1 MSHLEKIQFSCKI
14 RSRTAQNVT
23 SELEKHHLEVVTSEW
38 NVSWRTTVHLEHRNV
53 TKSLKTRFKTDFTDK
68 YARKQLKLA
77 LVHKHRHTKLNCE
90 TTAIEINHTP
100 TKCDLFYVAS
110 HKIMIAALGFAK
122 ISWSTIQFQFISH
135 RNLCAGQKSCVF
147 TKQSAQTFSVTCCST
162 MPYLK
167 VEEENRNSVL

>member
-1 MSHLEKIQFSCKI
+1 MEVTLA
-14 RSRTAQNVT
+14 TA
-23 SELEKHHLEVVTSEW
+23 
-38 NVSWRTTVHLEHRNV
+38 
-53 TKSLKTRFKTDFTDK
+53 KTRFKTDFIVK
-68 YARKQLKLA
+68 YACKQLKLA
-77 LVHKHRHTKLNCE
+77 LVHKHKYTKSDCE

-100 TKCDLFYVAS
+100 TKCDLFYVAN
-110 HKIMIAALGFAK
+110 HEIIVAALGFAK

-135 RNLCAGQKSCVF
+135 RNLCACQKNCVF

>member
-1 MSHLEKIQFSCKI
+1 MSHLEKIQFFCKI
-14 RSRTAQNVT
+14 RSKTLQNVT
-23 SELEKHHLEVVTSEW
+23 CELEKHHLEVAAPER
-38 NVSWRTTVHLEHRNV
+38 NVSWRTIVHLKHRHV
-53 TKSLKTRFKTDFTDK
+53 TKSLKIWFKTDFTVK
-68 YARKQLKLA
+68 YACKQLKLA
-77 LVHKHRHTKLNCE
+77 LVHRHRHTKSDCE

-122 ISWSTIQFQFISH
+122 ISWSTIQFQFISY

>member
-1 MSHLEKIQFSCKI
+1 MGHFEKIRFFCKI
-14 RSRTAQNVT
+14 RSKTVQNVT
-23 SELEKHHLEVVTSEW
+23 CELEKHHLEVVAPER
-38 NVSWRTTVHLEHRNV
+38 NVSWRTLLHLEHQHV

-90 TTAIEINHTP
+90 TTAIEINHTS
-100 TKCDLFYVAS
+100 TKCDLFYMAN
-110 HKIMIAALGFAK
+110 HEIIIAALGFAK
-122 ISWSTIQFQFISH
+122 ISWSAIQFQFISY

-147 TKQSAQTFSVTCCST
+147 TTRSAQTFSVTCCST